1 VDITRAIAHGHY
13 DASKSHICPTG
24 RTSMHMRAECA
35 APLTATPPQPPAS
48 ARGSLGLLQ
57 NSGSLEARPRGTCRT
72 PWHITGP
79 DDNDTQGASAQL
91 PSGRAAPGWE
101 RIARTL
107 PSIHVVDG
115 GLAPLLVADDDVAPG
130 ARAGAARTSGEHGRA
145 FVGRARA
152 RGRPHL
158 TEGQPCLISRRKR
171 PAASAPCRL
180 GPVDQAEARVH
191 PCSSDR
197 LLSRS

>member
-1 VDITRAIAHGHY
+1 MVVQKVCRTPY
-13 DASKSHICPTG
+13 SKSHICPTG

-158 TEGQPCLISRRKR
+158 TEDQPCRISRRKR